1 MCKIRKISWKF
12 KIFKLQLSTFNFQLS
27 TFNFLITSLPTQQCP
42 LLRQLQSCAR
52 RVASRS
58 VSL

>member
-27 TFNFLITSLPTQQCP
+27 TLNF
-42 LLRQLQSCAR
+42 QLSNYFTPNSAKPI
-52 RVASRS
+52 VSPSTTMRS
-58 VSL
+58 AHSFT

>member
-27 TFNFLITSLPTQQCP
+27 TFNF
-42 LLRQLQSCAR
+42 QLSNYFTPNSAMPIASPATTMRSAR
-52 RVASRS
+52 SFT
-58 VSL
+58 